1 MSIKWDDFFVD
12 FSKNRIT
19 SETLDL
25 LKDLADEIQFSD
37 AISKYFGGEK
47 INKTEGRAVLHT
59 ALRAPQNVKVYH
71 DGENV
76 IPEIFQVKNKIKQFI
91 QPIAIHIENTLN
103 IIEPKK
109 PKNKR
114 QLLNFLS

>member
-1 MSIKWDDFFVD
+1 MTTWFEKNPSRVSEMSIKWDDFFVD

-25 LKDLADEIQFSD
+25 LKDFADEIQLDD

-59 ALRAPQNVKVYH
+59 ALRAPENAQVFY
-71 DGENV
+71 DGV
-76 IPEIFQVKNKIKQFI
+76 
-91 QPIAIHIENTLN
+91 NTLL
-103 IIEPKK
+103 K
-109 PKNKR
+109 
-114 QLLNFLS
+114 FLR